1 MKLLGRIA
9 SLSILCVSLTACI
22 SDLWTG
28 ANVIYDRHNWYQK
41 LGDLQLLSRVKQA
54 LYVDNQL
61 KCRACS
67 IETSVFKGDVLLV
80 GHVPTQTLRR
90 LADERLKTVYGKRHF
105 YNELILSKD
114 SDSSDAILDSWIT
127 AKIRSE
133 IISDASIEPGQ
144 FKVVTSERV
153 VYLLGNV
160 MPEQADKVVMFAREW
175 SEVKRV
181 VKLFQYY
188 TLTNAPSSSQ
198 RSDFARAPTHSV
210 SSDLDQPLATNLPS
224 NLDQTP
230 G

>member
-9 SLSILCVSLTACI
+9 SLSILCFSLTACI

-67 IETSVFKGDVLLV
+67 IETAVFKRDVLLV

-90 LADERLKTVYGKRHF
+90 LVDERMKRVYGKRNF

-188 TLTNAPSSSQ
+188 KLTTASSGSQ
-198 RSDFARAPTHSV
+198 SSDFARAPIASG
-210 SSDLDQPLATNLPS
+210 SSDFDQPLATNQPS
-224 NLDQTP
+224 SLEQTP